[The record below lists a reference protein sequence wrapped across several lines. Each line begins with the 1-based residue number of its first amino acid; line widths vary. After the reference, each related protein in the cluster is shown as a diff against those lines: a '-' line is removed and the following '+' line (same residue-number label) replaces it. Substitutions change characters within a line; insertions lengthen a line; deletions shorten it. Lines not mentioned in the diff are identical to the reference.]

1 MMFSSTF
8 VETTFG
14 PAVQVGDCRLC
25 WSYEGDR
32 WGHRVQL
39 RRDGEWSDLLVADPE
54 GACVLQDLFLEQRAD
69 RSAEFQGMGQS
80 AAGIHSASIVCDPGA
95 GTITF
100 DLATRFR
107 EMSHVAALG
116 MAYLHG
122 DIWGSEVFEG
132 EVSGE
137 GESDEVVIEPLVGPK
152 VGTFSIEKPSRVER
166 RTRIE
171 WVPPSGEV
179 LSGGRTG
186 AGLTVQWGYRIR
198 VPTRG

>member
-1 MMFSSTF
+1 
-8 VETTFG
+8 
-14 PAVQVGDCRLC
+14 
-25 WSYEGDR
+25 
-32 WGHRVQL
+32 
-39 RRDGEWSDLLVADPE
+39 LLVADPE

-69 RSAEFQGMGQS
+69 GCAEFQGMGQS

-116 MAYLHG
+116 MNYLHSNHLR
-122 DIWGSEVFEG
+122 SEG
-132 EVSGE
+132 A
-137 GESDEVVIEPLVGPK
+137 VVVDIEPLVRPK
-152 VGTFSIEKPSRVER
+152 VGRYSIEKPSAAER

-179 LSGGRTG
+179 LSGGRSG

-198 VPTRG
+198 VPTGA

>member
-1 MMFSSTF
+1 
-8 VETTFG
+8 
-14 PAVQVGDCRLC
+14 VQV
-25 WSYEGDR
+25 
-32 WGHRVQL
+32 
-39 RRDGEWSDLLVADPE
+39 RRDGEWRDLLVADPE

-69 RSAEFQGMGQS
+69 GCAEFQGMGQS

-116 MAYLHG
+116 LAYLHC
-122 DIWGSEVFEG
+122 DVSGSEVFDG
-132 EVSGE
+132 DVSGE
-137 GESDEVVIEPLVGPK
+137 GESDEVVIEPLIGPK
-152 VGTFSIEKPSRVER
+152 VGRYSIEKPSAAER

-179 LSGGRTG
+179 LSGGRSG

-198 VPTRG
+198 IPTGA